1 MSQDTRKVYTRTA
14 FNRQEKGNVI
24 KAVTEKQAK
33 RHKTSI
39 DISQRYATKF

>member
-1 MSQDTRKVYTRTA
+1 MFQDTRKVYTRTA
-14 FNRQEKGNVI
+14 FNRQKKENVI
-24 KAVTEKQAK
+24 KALTEKQAK